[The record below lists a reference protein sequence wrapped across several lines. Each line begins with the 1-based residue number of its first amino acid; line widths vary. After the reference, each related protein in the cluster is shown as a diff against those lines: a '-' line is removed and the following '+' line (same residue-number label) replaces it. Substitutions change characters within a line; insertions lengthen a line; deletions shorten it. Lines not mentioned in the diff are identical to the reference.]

1 VDVRSILDKLLDQG
15 RTLEVID
22 GAFVVADI
30 PQPEPEPEPE
40 PEPDPEP
47 DPA

>member
-1 VDVRSILDKLLDQG
+1 VDTRGVLDKLLDQH
-15 RTLEVID
+15 RTLDIID

-30 PQPEPEPEPE
+30 PV